1 MSTARLRKTFKYPSE
16 DDEDMSHEEMD
27 EEEQEHLLQNLQA
40 SETSTNAIYTMVFTG
55 LPLVVTLPFMWYLS
69 RSTSRAMAF
78 LCLLSITSLASSAY
92 IMYMIPTSTPIG
104 SLSSGPTRTTSST
117 TRQRQAHGTGV
128 SQGAFLLTSSESPIN
143 QYLPYL
149 NAFIDAL
156 LFIASMGYRSRH
168 DVPEG
173 LWLFLLLPGLIFA
186 MVFITRRSMSEVH
199 AGLAELEGLR
209 YEYRGA

>member
-40 SETSTNAIYTMVFTG
+40 SEISTNAIYTMVFTG
-55 LPLVVTLPFMWYLS
+55 LPLIVTLPFMWYLS
-69 RSTSRAMAF
+69 MSTSRAMAF

-92 IMYMIPTSTPIG
+92 IMYMIPTSTPLG
-104 SLSSGPTRTTSST
+104 SLSATTRTAPP
-117 TRQRQAHGTGV
+117 TRQRQTYGTGI
-128 SQGAFLLTSSESPIN
+128 SQTGFLLTSAESPIN

-149 NAFIDAL
+149 NAFIGAL
-156 LFIASMGYRSRH
+156 LFIASMGYRSRT

-173 LWLFLLLPGLIFA
+173 LWLFLLLPGLIFG
-186 MVFITRRSMSEVH
+186 MVFITRRSMSDVH
-199 AGLAELEGLR
+199 AGLAELDGLR

>member
-1 MSTARLRKTFKYPSE
+1 MSSARLRKTFKYPSE

-40 SETSTNAIYTMVFTG
+40 SETSTNAIYTILFTG
-55 LPLVVTLPFMWYLS
+55 LPLLVTLPFMWYLS
-69 RSTSRAMAF
+69 MSTSRAMAF

-92 IMYMIPTSTPIG
+92 IMYMIPTSTPLG
-104 SLSSGPTRTTSST
+104 SLSALTRTST
-117 TRQRQAHGTGV
+117 VTRQRQAHGTGV
-128 SQGAFLLTSSESPIN
+128 SRTGFLPTSSDSPIN

-156 LFIASMGYRSRH
+156 LLVASLGYRSRN

-186 MVFITRRSMSEVH
+186 MVFITRRSMFEVH
-199 AGLAELEGLR
+199 AGLAELEGMR
-209 YEYRGA
+209 YDYRGA

>member
-16 DDEDMSHEEMD
+16 DDADMSHEEMD

-40 SETSTNAIYTMVFTG
+40 SETSTNAIYTVMFTA
-55 LPLVVTLPFMWYLS
+55 LPLVVTLPFMMYLTM
-69 RSTSRAMAF
+69 STSRAMAF

-92 IMYMIPTSTPIG
+92 IMYMVPTSTPLG
-104 SLSSGPTRTTSST
+104 SLSASSRSSPTA
-117 TRQRQAHGTGV
+117 TRQRHVHGTGIP
-128 SQGAFLLTSSESPIN
+128 QTGFLLSAADSPIN

-149 NAFIDAL
+149 NAFIDVL
-156 LFIASMGYRSRH
+156 LFIASMGYRSRS

-173 LWLFLLLPGLIFA
+173 LWLFLLLPGLIFG
-186 MVFITRRSMSEVH
+186 MVFLTRKSMSEVN

-209 YEYRGA
+209 YDYRGA